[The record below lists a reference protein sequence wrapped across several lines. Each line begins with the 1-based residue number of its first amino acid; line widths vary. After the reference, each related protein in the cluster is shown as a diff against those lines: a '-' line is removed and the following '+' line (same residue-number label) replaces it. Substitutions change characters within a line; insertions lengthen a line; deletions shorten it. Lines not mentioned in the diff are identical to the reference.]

1 MNFFK
6 EFSPFQKGFF
16 VVFLIANIISFF
28 IPVMTGTGTWAQ
40 TFEFASIVGIISTI
54 SGIFTAIYQ
63 AKASI
68 KCYFWWTL
76 NTITYAVV
84 AWGSHLYGQVIQNII
99 FILPLIAIG
108 FIDWRKNL
116 DQKHSGEIDIKR
128 FKAKHWVITVVCLIV
143 AWFLYGW
150 FLKSLPEIL
159 SHVGLVLQP
168 DKEYILD
175 SLTTV
180 FTIFAVFLTSKRYME
195 QWYFW
200 ILSNL
205 GIVLFIE
212 SMITS
217 GISFND
223 FAGALNWLQ
232 YGVIAFYGFYNWNKL
247 YKQRMKRKA

>member
-16 VVFLIANIISFF
+16 VIFLMASIISFF
-28 IPVMTGTGTWAQ
+28 IPVITGTGTWSQ
-40 TFEFASIVGIISTI
+40 TFEIASIIGIISTI
-54 SGIFTAIYQ
+54 SGIFTSIYQ

-84 AWGSHLYGQVIQNII
+84 AWYGQLYGQVIQNII
-99 FILPLIAIG
+99 FILPLIVIG

-116 DQKHSGEIDIKR
+116 QENHSEEIEIKR
-128 FKAKHWVITVVCLIV
+128 FKAKHWIITVIGILVGWAV
-143 AWFLYGW
+143 YAW
-150 FLKSLPEIL
+150 FLKSLPYLLQHGFNLIL
-159 SHVGLVLQP
+159 AP
-168 DKEYILD
+168 DKEYVLD

-180 FTIFAVFLTSKRYME
+180 FTICAVFLTSRRYME

-212 SMITS
+212 SMLRNGFTVS
-217 GISFND
+217 D
-223 FAGALNWLQ
+223 FSGALVWLQ
-232 YGVIAFYGFYNWNKL
+232 YGIIAFYGFYNWNKL
-247 YKQRMKRKA
+247 YKKYKK

>member
-1 MNFFK
+1 MKFFK

-16 VVFLIANIISFF
+16 VVFLVASIVAFF
-28 IPVMTGTGTWAQ
+28 IPIMTGTGTWAQ

-84 AWGSHLYGQVIQNII
+84 AWYSQLYGQVIQNIV
-99 FILPLIAIG
+99 FILPLIVVG
-108 FIDWRKNL
+108 FIEWRKNL
-116 DQKHSGEIDIKR
+116 SQNDSDEIEIKR
-128 FKAKHWVITVVCLIV
+128 FKAKHWIFTIIFIFVG
-143 AWFLYGW
+143 WFLYGW
-150 FLKSLPEIL
+150 FLKSLPDIL
-159 SHVGLVLQP
+159 SHIGLTLAP

-180 FTIFAVFLTSKRYME
+180 FTIYAVFLTSKRYME

-212 SMITS
+212 SMLRTGFTVS
-217 GISFND
+217 D
-223 FAGALNWLQ
+223 FSGALTWLQ
-232 YGVIAFYGFYNWNKL
+232 YGIIAFYGFYNWNKL
-247 YKQRMKRKA
+247 YKKRKKA